1 MMNAAGR
8 LGRYVLLHALGGI
21 AIAGTI
27 TLSAIF
33 LVDVVE
39 QIRLVGTRSELSLGS
54 ALRLSALR
62 APFLLEQ
69 TLPFVVLTGTL
80 FAMVLLSRRN
90 EMTIMRAGGV
100 SPWGIA
106 APAVALAFLI
116 GSLST
121 ALLSPL
127 GSSLQRRYEAER
139 NFVLNPGFV
148 PDRAFWISQGDAN
161 SQVVLHAEKAEP
173 AQSLLRQVTVFMFY
187 IDSEGRRR
195 FLRRLEAREAR
206 LVPGAWELTEV
217 TESSPFE
224 PPAHHDLFR
233 FSSALG
239 PEAFTS
245 DGLRPAL
252 ISAYALPDAIRTAEQ
267 AGLKPRRY
275 QVRLHTLLAAP
286 FLFSAMALI
295 AVAFSGRLH
304 RLGGVSAWIA
314 VGIGTGFTSY
324 FLGQVSEALGSVGA
338 VPPMAAGWGPPLAAL
353 FAASAALAS
362 GESRMR

>member
-8 LGRYVLLHALGGI
+8 LGRYVFLHALGGI

-39 QIRLVGTRSELSLGS
+39 QIRLVGTRSELTLAS

-62 APFLLEQ
+62 APYLLEQ

-90 EMTIMRAGGV
+90 EMTTIRAGGV
-100 SPWGIA
+100 SPWEIA
-106 APAVALAFLI
+106 TPAVALAFII
-116 GSLST
+116 GMFST
-121 ALLSPL
+121 AVLSPL
-127 GSSLQRRYEAER
+127 GSSLQRRYEVER
-139 NFVLNPGFV
+139 NAILNPNGS
-148 PDRAFWISQGDAN
+148 PDRSFWISQGDAS
-161 SQVVLHAEKAEP
+161 SQIILHAKTVEP
-173 AQSLLRQVTVFMFY
+173 KQRLLHQVTVFMFY
-187 IDSEGRRR
+187 IDAKGRRR

-206 LVPGAWELTEV
+206 LVPGAWELAEV
-217 TESSPFE
+217 TQSSPFE
-224 PPAHHDLFR
+224 APVRHDRFR
-233 FSSALG
+233 FSSSLG
-239 PEAFTS
+239 PDALAS
-245 DGLRPAL
+245 GSLRPAFV
-252 ISAYALPDAIRTAEQ
+252 STYALPKAIRTAEQ

-275 QVRLHTLLAAP
+275 QVRLHTLLAVP

-295 AVAFSGRLH
+295 AAAFSDRLH
-304 RLGGVSAWIA
+304 RLGGVSAWIV
-314 VGIGTGFTSY
+314 VGIGTGFATY
-324 FLGQVSEALGSVGA
+324 FLGQVSEALGSIGA
-338 VPPMAAGWGPPLAAL
+338 VPPIAAGWGPPLAAL